1 MEKNKPIKLS
11 PLSVLSFRVMNRYRD
26 NDFGEYQALVNVAM
40 DVLKEIPKSIQEELV
55 KSDFLLK
62 ENQSESK

>member
-11 PLSVLSFRVMNRYRD
+11 PLSVLSFRVMARYRD

-40 DVLKEIPKSIQEELV
+40 DVLKEIPQSIQEELV
-55 KSDFLLK
+55 KSDFLL
-62 ENQSESK
+62 ESK

>member
-40 DVLKEIPKSIQEELV
+40 DVLKEIPQSIQEELV
-55 KSDFLLK
+55 KSDFLLE
-62 ENQSESK
+62 ENQSATK

>member
-1 MEKNKPIKLS
+1 MEKSKPIKLS
-11 PLSVLSFRVMNRYRD
+11 ALSVLSFRVMNRYRD

-55 KSDFLLK
+55 KSDFLLD
-62 ENQSESK
+62 SKNG

>member
-11 PLSVLSFRVMNRYRD
+11 PLSVLGFRVMARYRD

-55 KSDFLLK
+55 KSDFLLD
-62 ENQSESK
+62 SKNG

>member
-11 PLSVLSFRVMNRYRD
+11 PLSVLSFRVMARYRD
-26 NDFGEYQALVNVAM
+26 NDFGDYQALVNVAM

-55 KSDFLLK
+55 KSDFLLEGK
-62 ENQSESK
+62 NVSN